1 MGVASPHYSM
11 WILSIPFIL
20 TLYLWL
26 AVLAAGGIVYA
37 VRRLLAGSIVP
48 LAHPLRRLQT

>member
-37 VRRLLAGSIVP
+37 VRRLLAGSIDF
-48 LAHPLRRLQT
+48 LGTTR